1 MRGIALDKDG
11 TGFEQGRAVTNL
23 RPIGCGG
30 AERRLAA
37 KCQLLQLKS
46 DVGARLAKNGQYGAG
61 FKNGADTVYHLV
73 SESLD
78 AMVATGVA
86 GGVAQTDARNAF
98 CSIHRAAIQRGIL
111 RLAPELLTAFN
122 FLYGPSAIGKRNCD
136 GHDTV

>member
-1 MRGIALDKDG
+1 VDGHEDGLAYHAELHALLVSVRGIALDKDG

-46 DVGARLAKNGQYGAG
+46 DVWARLAKNGQYGAG

-86 GGVAQTDARNAF
+86 GGVAHTDSRNAF
-98 CSIHRAAIQRGIL
+98 VRYTGRRSSG
-111 RLAPELLTAFN
+111 EF
-122 FLYGPSAIGKRNCD
+122 SD
-136 GHDTV
+136 